1 MLWKKKTNG
10 VSKQWIQYE
19 RISRVLAMS
28 AKCQKILDGVSH
40 EWLCSKNNT
49 CTRSTNYS
57 ILSKTWLIGKELDE
71 VCTIRQISV

>member
-40 EWLCSKNNT
+40 E
-49 CTRSTNYS
+49 
-57 ILSKTWLIGKELDE
+57 
-71 VCTIRQISV
+71 